1 MMPRLLCA
9 FLVFVVGT
17 VGIRSKVVCEIAVIS
32 QNKHEDFWN
41 LDPYCLESLCA
52 YFVIHNDHESRQ
64 KLAKFFPQLTVDELA
79 TLSNCVLLSK
89 SSDYVFSDE
98 DVSVMKKLSLQGII
112 FLCNRDGEPVLPEKD
127 LARALVL
134 AEFPGEE
141 GRCKAEHYTLYLDI
155 LALRAHIERQRYLDQ
170 EHYALGSEAYHRAT
184 IEALNTILF
193 YEEGIRYPSKNEMF
207 SDEFSFLSSVADRK
221 FGVCLGVSS
230 LYLSLS
236 QRLDLP
242 LESVTPPGHIY
253 LRYGGGKVNIE
264 TTAGGRHLPTE
275 HYCDCLHI
283 DELRIRS
290 EKELIGLTFINQG
303 SFALQKQQYHEAD
316 QAYEKARKYID
327 DDELEELLGVVKIL
341 KGQKKAG
348 EALLKNSLQSQSE
361 GSVSYDY
368 LRGNIDKATLKLLF
382 TDPGSTYDEIVCYQE
397 ALKKALQRSPKCCET
412 RRRLASVLLHLGKTA
427 ESVFLLERCAEES
440 PEDIVL
446 HLKLCKVLCDRHDYV
461 KAQKYFLIAESLLK
475 DRGLRSEDKKSFT
488 LYYEIRKKM
497 FLIAP

>member
-1 MMPRLLCA
+1 MMPRLLCV
-9 FLVFVVGT
+9 FLMLV
-17 VGIRSKVVCEIAVIS
+17 IAVEGIGS
-32 QNKHEDFWN
+32 KAFCEDRAIAQNTHDAFWN

-52 YFVIHNDHESRQ
+52 YFVTHGDKQSRQ
-64 KLAKFFPQLTVDELA
+64 KLANFFPQLTTGELA

-89 SSDYVFSDE
+89 NPNYIFSPE
-98 DVSVMKKLSLQGII
+98 DIAVMKKLSLPGVV
-112 FLCNRDGEPVLPEKD
+112 FLCNSEGNHLPEKD

-141 GRCKAEHYTLYLDI
+141 GMRKAEHYTRYLDI
-155 LALRAHIERQRYLDQ
+155 LALRAYIERQRYLDR
-170 EHYALGSEAYHRAT
+170 EHYVLGSEGFHKAT

-230 LYLSLS
+230 LYLSLA
-236 QRLDLP
+236 QRLELP

-253 LRYGGGKVNIE
+253 LRYGGGKINIE

-275 HYCDCLHI
+275 QYCECLNV
-283 DELRIRS
+283 DELRVRC
-290 EKELIGLTFINQG
+290 EKDLIGLTFINQG

-316 QAYEKARKYID
+316 LAYEKAKEYVD
-327 DDELEELLGVVKIL
+327 DDDLQELMGVVKIL

-348 EALLKNSLQSQSE
+348 EALLKSSSQAQSV
-361 GSVSYDY
+361 GSVAYDY
-368 LRGNIDKATLKLLF
+368 LQGNIDKATLKLLF
-382 TDPGSTYDEIVCYQE
+382 THPGSTYDEVLSYQE
-397 ALKKALQRSPKCCET
+397 ALKKAIRRSPKCSES

-427 ESVFLLERCAEES
+427 EGVALLEQCAKES
-440 PEDIVL
+440 VDDIAL
-446 HLKLCKVLCDRHDYV
+446 HLKLSRILCDRHDYE
-461 KAQKYFLIAESLLK
+461 KAQNYFLIAEKLLVAK
-475 DRGLRSEDKKSFT
+475 GLQSGDKKSFT
-488 LYYEIRKKM
+488 LYHDIRQKI